1 MGKKRFSL
9 KARIKSFGYAINGIR
24 HLISTEHNA
33 WIHCFAAIAVTI
45 AGFALHISAGEWV
58 AVVLCFGSVFAAE
71 AFNTAIE
78 MITDYISPGF
88 DKKAGLIKDLA
99 AGGVLFTALAAAIA
113 GCIIFIPKIAALC

>member
-1 MGKKRFSL
+1 MM
-9 KARIKSFGYAINGIR
+9 YAGCP
-24 HLISTEHNA
+24 A
-33 WIHCFAAIAVTI
+33 VFAAIAVTI

-88 DKKAGLIKDLA
+88 DKRAGLIKDLA